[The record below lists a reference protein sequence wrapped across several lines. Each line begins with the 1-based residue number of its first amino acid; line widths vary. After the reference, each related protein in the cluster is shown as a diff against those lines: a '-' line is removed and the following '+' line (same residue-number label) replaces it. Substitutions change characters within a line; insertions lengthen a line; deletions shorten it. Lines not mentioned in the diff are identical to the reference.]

1 MPSALPRPRPLSL
14 AGAWNVMREALWELC
29 VQVSAP
35 DDRER
40 FAPGTGS
47 GAVHHPPLPDH
58 AGDAPPPLARRK
70 PAKDRLH
77 GRATGMRTSAASW
90 PESLQ

>member
-47 GAVHHPPLPDH
+47 GAVHHPPYRTTQEMR
-58 AGDAPPPLARRK
+58 PPLARRK